1 LVRELLDEGAIVR
14 AYDPAVRTLPG
25 ELDAA
30 VTLAKDARDA
40 LRNAAAVVVAT
51 EWPEFRELNADDFT
65 QRMDGRLILDP
76 AAFLTSIRNHP
87 DLTVLSIG
95 CAT

>member
-1 LVRELLDEGAIVR
+1 VRELLGEGAIVT
-14 AYDPAVRTLPG
+14 AFDPAVRTLPG
-25 ELDAA
+25 ELDTAI
-30 VTLAKDARDA
+30 TLAKDARDA

-51 EWPEFRELNADDFT
+51 EWPEFRELTADDFAHG
-65 QRMDGRLILDP
+65 MAGSLILDP

-87 DLTVLSIG
+87 ALTVLSIG